1 MAAELLASLEAEEAA
16 EQSRSEKSKK
26 KKKKKNKKN
35 DRGGGDS
42 DQPPTAENA
51 PPSLL
56 SVPPRRRVAAP
67 AAATASPAAAV
78 AMCSG
83 SGVDDSGE
91 QRDSGCGRG
100 GGQATTPTPP
110 SAAIERVPHC
120 VLAHCSPPSFVA
132 SSPPPPPAAPPL
144 GAASAHSSGTEGERE
159 ITNDGSVPL
168 CEFDPPLGAFLAR
181 LGLCEHLPILVQEEM
196 SLGVLKMLS
205 EEQLHSNL
213 SEMGLLR
220 GARLKIIVGLTE
232 MHEDDPDSAAS
243 GVVTRTVAS
252 ATTATMS
259 TTPEWFSQGFED
271 VS

>member
-1 MAAELLASLEAEEAA
+1 
-16 EQSRSEKSKK
+16 
-26 KKKKKNKKN
+26 
-35 DRGGGDS
+35 
-42 DQPPTAENA
+42 
-51 PPSLL
+51 
-56 SVPPRRRVAAP
+56 VA
-67 AAATASPAAAV
+67 V
-78 AMCSG
+78 CSG
-83 SGVDDSGE
+83 SGVDDGGE
-91 QRDSGCGRG
+91 QRDSGFGRG
-100 GGQATTPTPP
+100 GGQATTTPTPP
-110 SAAIERVPHC
+110 ASNGCSAAIERAPHC

-132 SSPPPPPAAPPL
+132 PSPPPPPAAPPL

-232 MHEDDPDSAAS
+232 MHEDDPESAAS
-243 GVVTRTVAS
+243 GVVTRTAAS